1 MNDIRCLM
9 TQNEPILTADSIL
22 LDQLHLGDKKAFDI
36 LFDRYWQKTFSET
49 YKRIKEYDAA
59 KDIVQEIFIHLWV
72 NKDVIRIQ
80 NLPAYLNVAVRNRV
94 VKFCSKQKITH
105 PFFNLLDTLPEK
117 NSRADGA
124 LLWKDFLNSYE
135 AILKTLPRKRQM
147 IFRLRYQEDLP
158 TKFISA
164 HLGIKRKTVQNHLG
178 KAIETLKVSLLRLL
192 SLSPIFW
199 LFMT

>member
-1 MNDIRCLM
+1 M
-9 TQNEPILTADSIL
+9 TQSEPILTADSIL
-22 LDQLHLGDKKAFDI
+22 LSQLHLGDKKAFDM
-36 LFDRYWQKTFSET
+36 LFDKYWQRTFSEA
-49 YKRIKEYDAA
+49 YKRIKEYDAS

-72 NKDVIRIQ
+72 NSNTLQIQ

-94 VKFCSKQKITH
+94 IKFCSKQKTTH

-117 NSRADGA
+117 NSGADAA
-124 LLWKDFLNSYE
+124 LLWKDFLDSYE
-135 AILKTLPRKRQM
+135 AILKTLPPKRQM

-158 TKFISA
+158 TKLISA

-192 SLSPIFW
+192 TLSPIFW
-199 LFMT
+199 L